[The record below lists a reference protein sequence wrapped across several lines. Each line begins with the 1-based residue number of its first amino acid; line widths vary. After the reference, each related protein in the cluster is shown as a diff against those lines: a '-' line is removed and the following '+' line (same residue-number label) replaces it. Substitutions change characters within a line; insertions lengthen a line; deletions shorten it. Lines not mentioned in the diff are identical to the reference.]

1 MFLTFVG
8 NVMENLM
15 MNAKIL
21 IVDDSPQIVDILS
34 NALSHY
40 TCRVA
45 LNGKNALKLAL
56 SDFMPDLILLDI
68 NLPDMSGFD
77 IIKKLKQNP
86 KTKDIP
92 VIFLTGYSNID
103 NQIKCFEL
111 GGVDY
116 ITKPISIP
124 VLLARVKNH
133 LELYFSKE
141 KLKQQNK
148 QLKLMGQLR
157 EEIEKITQHD
167 MKSPLT
173 AIIGFS
179 KMLIDW
185 GNLDERNLKMA
196 KSIWNAG
203 ERLIK
208 MINNSLDLYK
218 LETGDFDKVLKKINI
233 IPILYSAINEFEA
246 LYNRKRLRI
255 TILFNNR
262 IVSENDA
269 LNDALFVYGEEN
281 LLFMLFS
288 NLIKNAIEASPPEE
302 EIVIKMFDSDPVAIS
317 IQNKGAVPVEIR
329 DRFFDKHI
337 TKGKLGGTGLGTYSA
352 KLITINLMGQID
364 MTTSDKEGTII
375 RLNFPKKE

>member
-1 MFLTFVG
+1 
-8 NVMENLM
+8 MEDLLA
-15 MNAKIL
+15 NAKIL

-34 NALSHY
+34 NSLSHF
-40 TCRVA
+40 TCRIA
-45 LNGKNALKLAL
+45 LNGHNALKIAQ
-56 SDFMPDLILLDI
+56 SEFKPDLILLDI
-68 NLPDMSGFD
+68 NLPDISGFD
-77 IIKKLKQNP
+77 IIKKLKHNP
-86 KTKDIP
+86 QTKDIP
-92 VIFLTGYSNID
+92 VIFLTGYSNIA

-173 AIIGFS
+173 AITGFS

-218 LETGDFDKVLKKINI
+218 LETGDFDKLLTKINVV
-233 IPILYSAINEFEA
+233 PILFSAMNEFEM
-246 LYNRKRLRI
+246 LYNRKQLKL
-255 TILFNNR
+255 TVLFNDQHINE
-262 IVSENDA
+262 SDS
-269 LNDALFVYGEEN
+269 LFIYGEEN
-281 LLFMLFS
+281 LLYMLFS

-302 EIVIKMFDSDPVAIS
+302 EIVIKIFDSNPVTIT
-317 IQNKGAVPVEIR
+317 IHNKGAVPEDIR

-337 TKGKLGGTGLGTYSA
+337 TRGKLGGTGLGTYSA

-364 MTTSDKEGTII
+364 MTTSEKEGTII

>member
-1 MFLTFVG
+1 
-8 NVMENLM
+8 MEDLLAK
-15 MNAKIL
+15 AKIL
-21 IVDDSPQIVDILS
+21 IVDDSPQIVDILTS
-34 NALSHY
+34 SLSSY
-40 TCRVA
+40 QCRIA
-45 LNGKNALKLAL
+45 LNGKNALKIAM
-56 SDFMPDLILLDI
+56 SDFKPDLILLDI

-77 IIKKLKQNP
+77 IIKILKQSP
-86 KTKDIP
+86 QTKDIP

-141 KLKQQNK
+141 QLKKQNK

-173 AIIGFS
+173 AITGFS

-185 GNLDERNLKMA
+185 GNLNERNLRMA

-218 LETGDFDKVLKKINI
+218 LEMGDYEKVFTQINI
-233 IPILYSAINEFEA
+233 IPVIYSAIAELETLSNKKQLDF
-246 LYNRKRLRI
+246 
-255 TILFNNR
+255 ILL
-262 IVSENDA
+262 
-269 LNDALFVYGEEN
+269 LNDKPVREGDSLFIYGEES
-281 LLFMLFS
+281 LIFMLFS
-288 NLIKNAIEASPPEE
+288 NLIKNAIEASPQNEK
-302 EIVIKMFDSDPVAIS
+302 IIIKLYDTNPVTIS
-317 IQNKGAVPVEIR
+317 IQNKGMVPAEIR

-352 KLITINLMGQID
+352 KLIAINLMGQIS
-364 MTTSDKEGTII
+364 MSTSEEEGTTI
-375 RLNFPKKE
+375 RLNFPQKT

>member
-1 MFLTFVG
+1 
-8 NVMENLM
+8 MEDLLA
-15 MNAKIL
+15 NAKIL
-21 IVDDSPQIVDILS
+21 IVDDSPQIVNILADS
-34 NALSHY
+34 LSQY
-40 TCRVA
+40 TCRIA
-45 LNGKNALKLAL
+45 LNGKNALKIAQ
-56 SDFMPDLILLDI
+56 SDFKPDLILLDI

-77 IIKKLKQNP
+77 IIKKLKQDFR
-86 KTKDIP
+86 TKDIP
-92 VIFLTGYSNID
+92 VIFLTGYSNIA

-141 KLKQQNK
+141 KLKQQNR

-173 AIIGFS
+173 AITGFS

-218 LETGDFDKVLKKINI
+218 LETGDFDKALKKINI
-233 IPILYSAINEFEA
+233 IPILFSAINEFET
-246 LYNRKRLRI
+246 LYNRKHLKF
-255 TILFNNR
+255 TLLFNNQL
-262 IVSENDA
+262 VTENDT
-269 LNDALFVYGEEN
+269 LFVYGEEN
-281 LLFMLFS
+281 LLYMLFS
-288 NLIKNAIEASPPEE
+288 NLIKNAIEASPPDE
-302 EIVIKMFDSDPVAIS
+302 EIVIKMFDSNPVAIF

-364 MTTSDKEGTII
+364 MTTSDKDGTVI
-375 RLNFPKKE
+375 RLNFPKRE

>member
-1 MFLTFVG
+1 
-8 NVMENLM
+8 MEGIM
-15 MNAKIL
+15 ANAKIL
-21 IVDDSPQIVDILS
+21 IVDDSPQIVDILT

-40 TCRVA
+40 TCRIA
-45 LNGKNALKLAL
+45 LNGQNALKIAL
-56 SDFMPDLILLDI
+56 SDFNPDLILLDI
-68 NLPDMSGFD
+68 NLPDISGFE

-92 VIFLTGYSNID
+92 VIFLTGYSNLA

-173 AIIGFS
+173 AITGFS
-179 KMLIDW
+179 RMLIDW
-185 GNLDERNLKMA
+185 GNLDERNLRMA

-218 LETGDFDKVLKKINI
+218 LETGDFDKLLTKINI
-233 IPILYSAINEFEA
+233 VPVLFSVIDEFET
-246 LYNRKRLRI
+246 LINRKHLRF
-255 TILFNNR
+255 TLLFNNQH
-262 IVSENDA
+262 VAENDT
-269 LNDALFVYGEEN
+269 LFIYGEEN
-281 LLFMLFS
+281 LLYMLFS
-288 NLIKNAIEASPPEE
+288 NLIKNAIEASPPDE
-302 EIVIKMFDSDPVAIS
+302 EIIIKMFDSNPVAIS

-329 DRFFDKHI
+329 NRFFDKHI
-337 TKGKLGGTGLGTYSA
+337 TKGKPGGTGLGTYSA

-364 MTTSDKEGTII
+364 MTTSEKEGTTI